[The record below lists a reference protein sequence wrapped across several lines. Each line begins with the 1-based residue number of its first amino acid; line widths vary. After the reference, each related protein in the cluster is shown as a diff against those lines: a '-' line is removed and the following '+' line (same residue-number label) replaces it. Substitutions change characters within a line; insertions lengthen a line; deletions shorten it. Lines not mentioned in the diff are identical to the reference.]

1 MEKFDVAVKGKF
13 LISFKHGIIENGV
26 VGIKGSR
33 IERIFREGD
42 LEYEAKYVL
51 GGSDHIVLP
60 GLVNTHT
67 HAAMIAFRGLA
78 DDLPLFEW
86 LKKYIWPAEGK
97 FVRAD
102 FIRKTVPVAAA
113 EMISTGTTTMADIY
127 FYQNEAAEV
136 LSQIGL
142 RSVLAEG
149 IINFPTPT
157 APSWKKQ
164 VDYTLNFIKNWLGDE
179 IIKPSIGPHAP
190 YTTTPEILK
199 KTQEIGEKYNIPIQI
214 HIAETQDEV
223 NEILEK
229 FGKTP
234 VRYLDSLG
242 FLNELVVSAHSIWL
256 DEEEIDIYVKKHVG
270 IASCPQS
277 NAKLASGI
285 APHKKF
291 IEKDAKLALGTDGD
305 ASNNSLDMFQEM
317 KFMALICKVI
327 SKDPT
332 ACPAVEVL
340 RAATLTG
347 ARVLG
352 YYDLGDLRE
361 GFLADVITVKINQPH
376 STPVYNP
383 VSHLVYAAKGTD
395 VNDVIING
403 KVVYTNKEFK
413 TIDIERVMTEFSRIV
428 EKINNKY
435 NR

>member
-1 MEKFDVAVKGKF
+1 MEKFDIVIKGRF
-13 LISFKHGIIENGV
+13 LISFKHGIIENGI
-26 VGIKGSR
+26 VGIKGPR
-33 IERIFREGD
+33 IEKIFKDGE
-42 LEYEAKYVL
+42 LEYESSQTL
-51 GGSDHIVLP
+51 GGEDYIVLP

-86 LKKYIWPAEGK
+86 LQKYIWPAEGK
-97 FVRAD
+97 FVKTD
-102 FIRKTVPVAAA
+102 FIKKAVPVAAA
-113 EMISTGTTTMADIY
+113 EMISTGTTTMADMY
-127 FYQNEAAEV
+127 FFQDDAAEV
-136 LSQIGL
+136 LANIGL
-142 RSVLAEG
+142 RSVIAEG

-157 APSWKKQ
+157 ASNWKKQ
-164 VDYTLNFIKNWLGDE
+164 LDYTENFIKNWIGHE
-179 IIKPSIGPHAP
+179 VIKPSIGPHAP

-199 KTQEIGEKYNIPIQI
+199 RAREIGEKYNIPIQI
-214 HIAETQDEV
+214 HVAETKNEVDEIV
-223 NEILEK
+223 K
-229 FGKTP
+229 KYGKTP
-234 VRYLDSLG
+234 VRYLDSVG
-242 FLNELVVSAHSIWL
+242 FLSDLVVSAHSVWL
-256 DEEEIDIYVKKHVG
+256 DDEEIDIYVEKHVG

-291 IEKDAKLALGTDGD
+291 IEKGAKLGLGTDGD

-317 KFMALICKVI
+317 KFTALICKVF

-332 ACPAVEVL
+332 SCPAVEVL

-361 GFLADVITVKINQPH
+361 GYLADVITVKINEPH

-395 VNDVIING
+395 VNDVVING
-403 KVVYTNKEFK
+403 KVIYSDKEFK
-413 TIDIERVMTEFSRIV
+413 TIDIENAKSEFTNIV
-428 EKINNKY
+428 KKINDKY